1 MRAKSLVQNIRP
13 AAVKSFLL
21 INLGLILVALG
32 IVLFNTPNN
41 INLGGVSGLS
51 ILAARLLPGLDVAT
65 FMLLINVFL
74 IIIGLLLLGKDF
86 GIKTILSTLALSGY
100 VSLFTALIPLQAP
113 LTNDMMLATAFAV
126 IFPSVGSALLFNL
139 GASSGGTDIV
149 ALILKKYTS
158 LETGRALLLAN
169 AFIVLG
175 GFFVL
180 GVETGLYCAL
190 GLIANSTLVD
200 VVIDSINVRKCVTVV
215 SAAHEAI
222 EGYIIH
228 TLGRGATVHKAVGA
242 YSGEEKRVITTILNR
257 RQCLLLRDFIKKT
270 DPGAFLTIMNS
281 SEIIGKGFRSF

>member
-100 VSLFTALIPLQAP
+100 VSLFTALIPLRAP

-242 YSGEEKRVITTILNR
+242 YSGEEKRVVTTILNR

-270 DPGAFLTIMNS
+270 DPKAFLTIMNS